1 MNTAVVLNPRLKEIG
16 FSKIMSAQNVIQE
29 IELFLNKISNP
40 ETDIEF
46 SNNLKII
53 NAGFDKNSFRKTK

>member
-1 MNTAVVLNPRLKEIG
+1 MNTAVILNPRLKEIG

-29 IELFLNKISNP
+29 IELFLNKPCNS
-40 ETDIEF
+40 ETNKEF
-46 SNNLKII
+46 SNDLKII

>member
-1 MNTAVVLNPRLKEIG
+1 MNTSVVLNPRLKEIG

-53 NAGFDKNSFRKTK
+53 NITC

>member
-1 MNTAVVLNPRLKEIG
+1 MTIG

-29 IELFLNKISNP
+29 IELFLNKISNT